1 MLEDLR
7 ALYSRAAHELV
18 GASHFAI
25 LQDLELCE
33 FIDAVS
39 EDAIKNEVEEFLV
52 RSASDTTGDSGRHS
66 SEKNIQVLGGVIPEV
81 VHAHHCV

>member
-18 GASHFAI
+18 RFSHFTI

-33 FIDAVS
+33 FIDAVG
-39 EDAIKNEVEEFLV
+39 EDTIKNEVEEFLV
-52 RSASDTTGDSGRHS
+52 RSASDVTDGSRRDS
-66 SEKNIQVLGGVIPEV
+66 SEKDIHVLGGVIPEV
-81 VHAHHCV
+81 DRRPPL